1 VLETLAIRLAGDCS
15 RDGGPADMER
25 YRVGMALFPAT
36 MIAPVLA
43 MRRTSAPV
51 ITPRVRP

>member
-1 VLETLAIRLAGDCS
+1 VLETLAIRLAGDCF
-15 RDGGPADMER
+15 RDGGPADTER

-43 MRRTSAPV
+43 MRRTPAPV